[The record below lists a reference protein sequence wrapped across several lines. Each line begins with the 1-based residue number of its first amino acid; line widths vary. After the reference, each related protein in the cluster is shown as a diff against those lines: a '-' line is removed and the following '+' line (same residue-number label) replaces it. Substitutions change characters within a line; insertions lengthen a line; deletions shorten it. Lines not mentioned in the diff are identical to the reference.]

1 MHESNEKA
9 IVRMASRKRGV
20 VFLTLGFGLMMASLI
35 EIALPI
41 SGQVAEAST
50 ISAASC
56 SFADVSTAIAS
67 AQNGDTI
74 QVPSGNCTWNQGLK
88 IDKGIAL
95 IGAGADATKIQFTA
109 SGEYT
114 ITYQPADLSANH
126 PFRVSGFSFDMAD
139 LSYGIKLTVVHSSDL
154 TLQAKI
160 RVDHNTFVNTK
171 GQAIWNDAMRGGID
185 NNHFMDMTM
194 PIRTSASYRNGETWW
209 DNWEG
214 IQ

>member
-1 MHESNEKA
+1 LHESNEKA

-95 IGAGADATKIQFTA
+95 IGAGADATKIQF
-109 SGEYT
+109 
-114 ITYQPADLSANH
+114 
-126 PFRVSGFSFDMAD
+126 SGFSFDMAD
-139 LSYGIKLTVVHSSDL
+139 LSYGIKLTIVHSSDL

-171 GQAIWNDAMRGGID
+171 GQAIWNDAMRGVID